1 MNTKLKPCPP
11 GKVRNPKTNRCK
23 KIEKTSP
30 SKKKT
35 LKPCPPGKVRNPKTN
50 RCKNVEKKQT
60 KGKPQTKR
68 KTKSK
73 SKSKSK
79 TLKPCPPGKVRNPM
93 TNRCKKTSAPA
104 PQPKAAP
111 VSKYFEKQWEK
122 FNTQMKGAP
131 DIKDALVN
139 TPEEASPV
147 QETPPQDTVVPPL
160 EEIVKYDT
168 SQEDFMK
175 DYRGKSYAFCLNSN
189 DEFVSDED
197 CEWFKDFQDALEHL
211 RTQPGQYS
219 GLHTDPS
226 YFTIYICNLEN
237 GKELRENSTEIART
251 TEVTRGDLG
260 MQGPGVEG
268 AEDSGYPE
276 DISKFKITVNTYA
289 KELPPN
295 ELQNKE
301 IYVWE
306 ENEGDHQY
314 ASVTQPDNDDFVKEV
329 TLR

>member
-1 MNTKLKPCPP
+1 MNTKPCPP

-35 LKPCPPGKVRNPKTN
+35 LKSCPPGKVRNPKTN
-50 RCKNVEKKQT
+50 RCKNVEKTQT
-60 KGKPQTKR
+60 KGKPKPKTKGKP

-73 SKSKSK
+73 TK
-79 TLKPCPPGKVRNPM
+79 TKHLKPCPPGKVRNPM
-93 TNRCKKTSAPA
+93 TNRCKKASAPEAPA
-104 PQPKAAP
+104 PAAP

-122 FNTQMKGAP
+122 FNTQMKGGP
-131 DIKDALVN
+131 DIKDALVK

-147 QETPPQDTVVPPL
+147 QETPQTTEVPPL
-160 EEIVKYDT
+160 EKIVDYYT
-168 SQEDFMK
+168 SQKDFME
-175 DYRGKSYAFCLNSN
+175 DYAGKSYAFCLNSN
-189 DEFVSDED
+189 DEFVSDEE
-197 CEWFKDFQDALEHL
+197 CKWFKDFQDALEHL
-211 RTQPGQYS
+211 RTRPGQYR
-219 GLHTDPS
+219 GLYTDPS

-237 GKELRENSTEIART
+237 GKELRENSTEIAKT
-251 TEVTRGDLG
+251 TEVSRGDWG
-260 MQGPGVEG
+260 MQGGPGVEG
-268 AEDSGYPE
+268 AEDSGYPK
-276 DISKFKITVNTYA
+276 DISKFKIKVNTYA

-314 ASVTQPDNDDFVKEV
+314 ASVTQPDNDESVEEV
-329 TLR
+329 ILR